1 MLFSLAVTAKGES
14 PAVNPPH
21 FMGILEVL
29 ADQTKLWKPEI
40 FRTNRIGFAFLVAHA
55 LLQKFSIVE
64 CC

>member
-40 FRTNRIGFAFLVAHA
+40 FRTNRIGFC
-55 LLQKFSIVE
+55 IP
-64 CC
+64 CCSRIASEVFYM